1 MNIGCLVVVVIRLI
15 SKHICYKNY
24 RYLIFFFRIYK
35 MEYSRSEEK
44 ERGRERGGLIGT
56 IEKKRIQK

>member
-1 MNIGCLVVVVIRLI
+1 
-15 SKHICYKNY
+15 
-24 RYLIFFFRIYK
+24 